1 MLFNLLAAAPWQ
13 IRSDSPIL
21 IGMLGGTIGLL
32 LLLLFIGKVPLSYN
46 VLNLTSRWVT
56 TVMTALA
63 FTLVIGLLTVMLAF
77 VNGMYNLTERSGQP
91 GNVIIMAEGSTD
103 ETFSNLGV
111 TDIGDIENQ
120 PGVARSE
127 KGEPLV
133 SRETYI
139 IVNQPIEK
147 PQPGKPKRRFLSVR
161 GVDDPAISGLVHGM
175 TLSAGS
181 RWFSDAGVQQ
191 SANDP
196 NAQAAIE
203 VVIGSGIASQLGSDR
218 TPAERAKARNPERLD
233 LEDTF
238 ELNYRTWKVVGIMES
253 EGSTFDS
260 EVWAK
265 RSFVGPMFGKNSYS
279 TLVLR
284 TEPTFRKE
292 RRAEVMAARN
302 KRADDNFARAM
313 VGYEKRVTDDKAVRA
328 ADPKKKSL
336 LPSKPDRE
344 VVVPPKNDAG
354 WGAELIKEYFNT
366 EYEKS
371 KVNAIVETKYFE
383 NLSSTNLQFL
393 IAIEFVA
400 VVLAIGGVFGVM
412 NTMFAAVSQ
421 RVKDIGVL
429 RLLGFK
435 RWQILVS
442 FLLESMVLAIVGSL
456 VGCAFGYLWDG
467 VTASSIVSSGQGGGG
482 KAVVLKL
489 VVDFS
494 TLAMG
499 MFLGV
504 AMGFLGGLIPSL
516 SAMRLTAL
524 EALR

>member
-1 MLFNLLAAAPWQ
+1 MRTMSFDVFAAAPWQ

-21 IGMLGGTIGLL
+21 MGMLGGTIGLL
-32 LLLLFIGKVPLSYN
+32 TLLLLISKVPLSYN
-46 VLNLTSRWVT
+46 VLNLKVRWLTS
-56 TVMTALA
+56 VMTGAA

-91 GNVIIMAEGSTD
+91 GNVIIMAEGATD

-111 TDIGDIENQ
+111 TDVSDIENQ

-127 KGEPLV
+127 SGDPLV

-139 IVNQPIEK
+139 IVNQPIAN
-147 PQPGKPKRRFLSVR
+147 PQPGKAKRRFLSLR
-161 GVDDPAISGLVHGM
+161 GIDDPEMSGRVHGM
-175 TLSAGS
+175 TLTPGS

-191 SANDP
+191 SAEDP
-196 NAQAAIE
+196 NGPPAIE
-203 VVIGSGIASQLGSDR
+203 VVLGAGLAMQLGSDR
-218 TPAERAKARNPERLD
+218 PPAERANARHPNRLD
-233 LEDTF
+233 LNDTF
-238 ELNYRTWKVVGIMES
+238 ELNNRTWKIVGIMES

-265 RSFVGPMFGKNSYS
+265 RSLVGPMFGKNSYS
-279 TLVLR
+279 SLVLR
-284 TEPTFRKE
+284 TEPSFRKE
-292 RRAEVMAARN
+292 RRAEVMAARR
-302 KRADDNFARAM
+302 KRADDNYARVLAA
-313 VGYEKRVTDDKAVRA
+313 YEKKVA
-328 ADPKKKSL
+328 ADPKAGAGLTKPEKEKVVE
-336 LPSKPDRE
+336 PSSE
-344 VVVPPKNDAG
+344 AG
-354 WGAELIKEYFNT
+354 WGAEMIKEYFNT

-371 KVNAIVETKYFE
+371 KVNSIVETKYFE

-421 RVKDIGVL
+421 RVKDVGVL

-442 FLLESMVLAIVGSL
+442 FLLESLCLAIAGSL

-467 VTASSIVSSGQGGGG
+467 VTATSIVSSGQGGGG
-482 KAVVLKL
+482 KVVVLKL
-489 VVDFS
+489 VVDLS
-494 TLAMG
+494 TIAMG

-504 AMGFLGGLIPSL
+504 AMGLLGGLIPSL

>member
-1 MLFNLLAAAPWQ
+1 MLSVFLAAAPWQ
-13 IRSDSPIL
+13 IRSDSPL
-21 IGMLGGTIGLL
+21 LMGLLGGTVGLL
-32 LLLLFIGKVPLSYN
+32 LLLLFVGKVPISYN
-46 VLNLTSRWVT
+46 VYNLTTRWVT
-56 TVMTALA
+56 TIMTALA

-77 VNGMYNLTERSGQP
+77 VNGMYNLTEQSGQP
-91 GNVIIMAEGSTD
+91 GNVIILAEGSTD

-111 TDIGDIENQ
+111 TDISDIENQ
-120 PGVARSE
+120 PGVARND

-139 IVNQPIEK
+139 IVNQPIDK

-161 GVDDPAISGLVHGM
+161 GIDDPAMSGFVHGM
-175 TLSAGS
+175 ALSPGS

-191 SANDP
+191 SAGDP
-196 NAQAAIE
+196 SEQAAIE
-203 VVIGSGIASQLGSDR
+203 VVLGSGIATQLGSDR
-218 TPAERAKARNPERLD
+218 TPAQRAKARNPNRLD
-233 LEDTF
+233 IDDTF

-265 RSFVGPMFGKNSYS
+265 RSLVGPMFGKNSYS

-284 TEPTFRKE
+284 TEPAFRKDQ
-292 RRAEVMAARN
+292 RKAVMAARN
-302 KRADDNFARAM
+302 KRADDNFERAQAA
-313 VGYEKRVTDDKAVRA
+313 YEKKVAADKVARE
-328 ADPKKKSL
+328 ADPKRKSI
-336 LPSKPDRE
+336 LPNAPERE
-344 VVVPPKNDAG
+344 KVETPKSEAA
-354 WGAELIKEYFNT
+354 WGAEMLKEYFNT

-371 KVNAIVETKYFE
+371 KVNSIVETKYFE

-393 IAIEFVA
+393 YAIEFVA

-421 RVKDIGVL
+421 RVKDVGVL

-435 RWQILVS
+435 RWQVLVS
-442 FLLESMVLAIVGSL
+442 FLLESMVIAIVGSL

-489 VVDFS
+489 VVDLS

-499 MFLGV
+499 IFLGV